1 MDPMRTIVPPLIVG
15 AVSVG
20 SAELSLSL
28 LLYSRPGFLRALTVL
43 LAVQL
48 ASLAVGLATA
58 PRRDS
63 ERRWTVD
70 SAANL
75 RWRWLLS
82 VAAVGVA
89 AFAAGGWSLLGGLGG
104 SAAERGVA
112 VAALASLPLLT
123 LGGVLGGLAA
133 RSPDARVGAWAAAG
147 GAIGAAVLGTVLL
160 TRLLPASMLLGSTIL
175 ISIGA
180 LLDGRHDR
188 ALLDPLDDG
197 AEPEI
202 PSVEALAPDGV
213 VPVEHLAPDE
223 IRSSRDPGA

>member
-1 MDPMRTIVPPLIVG
+1 MDPVRTILPPLIVG
-15 AVSVG
+15 AIAVG

-43 LAVQL
+43 LGVQL

-58 PRRDS
+58 PRRDTDG
-63 ERRWTVD
+63 RWTTD
-70 SAANL
+70 AAVTL

-82 VAAVGVA
+82 VAALGVS

-104 SAAERGVA
+104 SAAERGMA

-133 RSPDARVGAWAAAG
+133 RSPNARVGAWAAAG

-175 ISIGA
+175 VSVGA

-188 ALLDPLDDG
+188 DLLAPPDDV
-197 AEPEI
+197 EPEI
-202 PSVEALAPDGV
+202 PSIGALAPDGV
-213 VPVEHLAPDE
+213 VPVEYLAPDE
-223 IRSSRDPGA
+223 VRSHTDHGA